1 MTARLGMQIKPGAHH
16 QPPAPCRIPLR
27 QRITAVTT
35 GSDLASVLGAIIIAL
50 VIGAILILV
59 SGHGVLSSYSAMV
72 HGAFGSEQNIAS
84 TLVETV
90 PLALVGVGM
99 ALSFRIGL
107 FNVGAEGQLLM
118 GGLAAGVVGSGL
130 STQPAFVVLPAM
142 AAAAAIFGALWA
154 SIASVLQVYLKSN
167 EVLNTIMLNYV
178 ATYMVTY
185 LLNGPFRDPTSAL
198 AQTRQL
204 SAAAGLPI
212 LLAGTTLHAGLV
224 LAVVAAI
231 ISQVWLFRR
240 VGGFRLRVIGFNPL
254 AALNAGL
261 PVRRM
266 LLLTFAVSGGLA
278 GLAGFCQVAG
288 VQGRMIVDL
297 SPGYGYSGIVVAL
310 IGRNSP
316 VGALVA
322 AFFFGALSV
331 GGQSMETSVAVPAS
345 VVTVIQYL
353 VVLLI
358 IAMGAMRLRDRPI
371 VAEQEA

>member
-1 MTARLGMQIKPGAHH
+1 VTAPLHTKDKIGPDNPSHGR
-16 QPPAPCRIPLR
+16 RRVPLR
-27 QRITAVTT
+27 KLVIAVTT
-35 GSDLASVLGAIIIAL
+35 ESDLVSGVGAIVIAL
-50 VIGAILILV
+50 AMGAILILI
-59 SGHGVLSSYSAMV
+59 SGHGVLSAYSAMLQ
-72 HGAFGSEQNIAS
+72 GAFGSEQNIAN

-90 PLALVGVGM
+90 PLALVGVGI

-118 GGLAAGVVGSGL
+118 GGLAAGVAGSEL
-130 STQPAFVVLPAM
+130 STQPASIVLPAM
-142 AAAAAIFGALWA
+142 AVSATIFGALWA
-154 SIASVLQVYLKSN
+154 SIASVLKVYLNSN

-178 ATYMVTY
+178 ATYLVTY
-185 LLNGPFRDPTSAL
+185 LLNGPFHDPTSAL

-204 SAAAGLPI
+204 SPAAGLPI

-224 LAVVAAI
+224 LAVLVAI
-231 ISQVWLFRR
+231 VGQVWLFRR
-240 VGGFRLRVIGFNPL
+240 VGGFRLRVIGLNPI

-316 VGALVA
+316 LGALLA
-322 AFFFGALSV
+322 AFFFGALEV
-331 GGQSMETSVAVPAS
+331 GGQSMETSVGVPAS
-345 VVTVIQYL
+345 VATVIQYL
-353 VVLLI
+353 VVLLV
-358 IAMGAMRLRDRPI
+358 IARGAIRLRDRPI
-371 VAEQEA
+371 VADQEL